1 MIADN
6 RGGGIINVFISHNHE
21 DEEAAK
27 TIKNKLSLYGAN
39 RLNFFLSEE
48 ITPGED
54 WFKWIN
60 DNLVTSNVL
69 LLLFT
74 DPSATW
80 DWCLYEAG
88 LFARL
93 DRSEGEQNRRVLCL
107 HNPKTDPPRQL
118 RHLQTVKVDPPR
130 MKSFLKQLFG
140 TANLTAIEPPI
151 NSAFAENDEA
161 LTQVA
166 NELCAVIAPINP
178 ERRYYHPYL
187 TMRVKSP
194 SSLQSGQIPA
204 ETVIDSDRASLELFG
219 LDERPPGRDHWT
231 WGELQQNVQR
241 AEDQEWVEELR
252 RTLSAASQGRAIEP
266 IQATFQALQ
275 SGKLYRP
282 ALRRRDLERD
292 GSMRFSVVWVEQFCE
307 ALSYVPERLG
317 TLLTGLTM
325 ATRFRWR
332 IIEHYL
338 NLMPRWRTDQ
348 ARAEG
353 CQQLLQAIV
362 NIEKTAAYQRF
373 ITPDLLQDAF
383 GSPAERRQVE
393 ALYTQWGEIRQ
404 ELEQVLRRNNLDEI
418 TGLLEQMKGLNTEFM
433 VLASKRYHELLR
445 EMNGHEDDQGSALI
459 HAVAS

>member
-1 MIADN
+1 MTADN
-6 RGGGIINVFISHNHE
+6 RSGDIINVFISHNHE

-54 WFKWIN
+54 WFQWIN
-60 DNLVTSNVL
+60 EHLVTSNVL

-74 DPSATW
+74 DHSATW

-107 HNPKTDPPRQL
+107 HNPKTDPPPQL
-118 RHLQTVKVDPPR
+118 RHLQTVKVDQPR

-140 TANLTAIEPPI
+140 TAKLTAIEPPI

-166 NELCAVIAPINP
+166 NDLCAVIAPINP
-178 ERRYYHPYL
+178 ERRYYHPDMTL
-187 TMRVKSP
+187 WVKAP

-204 ETVIDSDRASLELFG
+204 ETVIEADRASLELFG

-231 WGELQQNVQR
+231 WGELQRNVQR

-282 ALRRRDLERD
+282 VLRLRDLERD
-292 GSMRFSVVWVEQFCE
+292 GSMRFSVVLVEQFSE
-307 ALSYVPERLG
+307 ALAYVPERLG

-338 NLMPRWRTDQ
+338 NQMPRWRTDQ
-348 ARAEG
+348 AQAEG

-362 NIEKTAAYQRF
+362 NIEKAAAYQRF
-373 ITPDLLQDAF
+373 ITPDLLQEAF
-383 GSPAERRQVE
+383 GSPAERRQVD

-404 ELEQVLRRNNLDEI
+404 ELEQGLQRNNMDEI
-418 TGLLEQMKGLNTEFM
+418 TRLLEQSKGLNTEFM

-445 EMNGHEDDQGSALI
+445 EMNGHEDDQGSALL

>member
-1 MIADN
+1 MEDH
-6 RGGGIINVFISHNHE
+6 RGGDIINVFISHNHE

-27 TIKNKLSLYGAN
+27 TIKNTLTLYGAN

-48 ITPGED
+48 ITLGED
-54 WFKWIN
+54 WFKWIHEH
-60 DNLVTSNVL
+60 LVTSNVL

-88 LFARL
+88 LFAQL
-93 DRSEGEQNRRVLCL
+93 DCSEGEQNRRVLCL
-107 HNPKTDPPRQL
+107 HNPKTDPPPQL

-140 TANLTAIEPPI
+140 TAKLTAIEPPI
-151 NSAFAENDEA
+151 NTAFAENDEA
-161 LTQVA
+161 LTHVA
-166 NELCAVIAPINP
+166 NDLCAVIAPINP

-187 TMRVKSP
+187 TLRVQSP
-194 SSLQSGQIPA
+194 SGLQSGQIPA

-231 WGELQQNVQR
+231 WGEVQRHVQR
-241 AEDQEWVEELR
+241 AEDQAWVDELS
-252 RTLSAASQGRAIEP
+252 RTLAAASQGQAIEP
-266 IQATFQALQ
+266 IQAAFQAK
-275 SGKLYRP
+275 S
-282 ALRRRDLERD
+282 
-292 GSMRFSVVWVEQFCE
+292 
-307 ALSYVPERLG
+307 G

-338 NLMPRWRTDQ
+338 NQIPRWRTDH
-348 ARAEG
+348 AKAEG
-353 CQQLLQAIV
+353 CQQLLQAMV
-362 NIEKTAAYQRF
+362 NVEKIAAYQRF

-383 GSPAERRQVE
+383 ESPAERRQVDM
-393 ALYTQWGEIRQ
+393 LFTQWGENRQ
-404 ELEQVLRRNNLDEI
+404 ELEEVLQQNNLDEI
-418 TGLLEQMKGLNTEFM
+418 TRLLERSKELNTAFM

-445 EMNGHEDDQGSALI
+445 EMNGDEDDQGSALM

>member
-1 MIADN
+1 M
-6 RGGGIINVFISHNHE
+6 
-21 DEEAAK
+21 
-27 TIKNKLSLYGAN
+27 
-39 RLNFFLSEE
+39 
-48 ITPGED
+48 
-54 WFKWIN
+54 
-60 DNLVTSNVL
+60 L

-88 LFARL
+88 LFTRL
-93 DRSEGEQNRRVLCL
+93 NRSEGEQNRRVLCL
-107 HNPKTDPPRQL
+107 HNPKTDPPPQL
-118 RHLQTVKVDPPR
+118 RHLQTVKVDPEC
-130 MKSFLKQLFG
+130 MKEFLIQLFG
-140 TANLTAIEPPI
+140 TTKLTGLEKPI
-151 NSAFAENDEA
+151 NSAFAKNDKL

-166 NELCAVIAPINP
+166 NDLCAVIAPINP
-178 ERRYYHPYL
+178 ERRYYHPSL

-231 WGELQQNVQR
+231 WGELQRNVQR

-266 IQATFQALQ
+266 IQAAFQAK

-282 ALRRRDLERD
+282 MLRRRDLERD

-307 ALSYVPERLG
+307 ALAYVPERLG

-383 GSPAERRQVE
+383 GSSRGAPPGRRAVYAVGGDQTRAGAGPAAEQPGRDHSPLRTDERVE
-393 ALYTQWGEIRQ
+393 HGVYGPRLQALP
-404 ELEQVLRRNNLDEI
+404 
-418 TGLLEQMKGLNTEFM
+418 
-433 VLASKRYHELLR
+433 
-445 EMNGHEDDQGSALI
+445 
-459 HAVAS
+459 